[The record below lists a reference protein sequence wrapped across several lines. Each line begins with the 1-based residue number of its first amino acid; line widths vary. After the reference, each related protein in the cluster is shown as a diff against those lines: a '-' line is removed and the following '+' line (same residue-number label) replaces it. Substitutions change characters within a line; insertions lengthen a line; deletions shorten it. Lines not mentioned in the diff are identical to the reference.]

1 MVPSAAKH
9 PIEHEMPNIPINTIS
24 KLESSKLFLNFSAL
38 LAKISPKGSKG
49 KSDPA
54 GGKSQSKK
62 NSNIYH
68 IEN

>member
-1 MVPSAAKH
+1 
-9 PIEHEMPNIPINTIS
+9 MPNIPINTIS

-54 GGKSQSKK
+54 GGKS
-62 NSNIYH
+62 
-68 IEN
+68 